1 MGKSEVWHMK
11 ANAHSGTARIHLE
24 MQGDAGEMQGR
35 CMGDAGEM
43 QWRCSGDAGE
53 MQGRYSGDAGEIQGH
68 RPDPPG

>member
-43 QWRCSGDAGE
+43 QHLLRE
-53 MQGRYSGDAGEIQGH
+53 
-68 RPDPPG
+68 